1 MELEHQERWPGNWRV
16 RTEIVR
22 SLAAHVAGEASAV
35 ELLTKHLTHRS
46 ANVRLATLTAL
57 SGADRKAVS
66 RSKKAAALRK
76 QLLRV
81 GSSTRQPSSHRSVAF
96 AAVAQ
101 LFPGDYK
108 FTRLL
113 DQASTPADVRAGV
126 IRSLGRLP
134 SSRNIEIVLDRLTDP
149 SLPPAMAAWETL
161 PEILQDA
168 KLKAGAEVTATAGSI
183 AKSIKATLLRND
195 MALTTLVAQAVSDTA
210 VLGILNAEG
219 VLSPVT
225 EDLMLAYATLSSP
238 NDVEAMQALVMT
250 LGTIGDVRAVPV
262 LERALRDP
270 DRTVAV
276 RAAASLERITGGDY
290 AGRVQSSSDPVY
302 TDYDWK
308 TLESIPEH
316 LELELTTSRGVI
328 TIELLRDE
336 APFTVLSVVKLV
348 RKNFYD
354 GLSFHRVVPDFVIQ
368 GGDPRGDGWGGP
380 GYSIRTETALV
391 NYYRGMVGIA
401 SAGKDTEGCQFF
413 ITHSSQPHL
422 DGRYTIFARV
432 VRGMSV
438 VDAIQVGDTITDIA
452 VKK

>member
-1 MELEHQERWPGNWRV
+1 
-16 RTEIVR
+16 
-22 SLAAHVAGEASAV
+22 
-35 ELLTKHLTHRS
+35 
-46 ANVRLATLTAL
+46 
-57 SGADRKAVS
+57 
-66 RSKKAAALRK
+66 
-76 QLLRV
+76 
-81 GSSTRQPSSHRSVAF
+81 
-96 AAVAQ
+96 
-101 LFPGDYK
+101 
-108 FTRLL
+108 
-113 DQASTPADVRAGV
+113 
-126 IRSLGRLP
+126 
-134 SSRNIEIVLDRLTDP
+134 
-149 SLPPAMAAWETL
+149 
-161 PEILQDA
+161 
-168 KLKAGAEVTATAGSI
+168 
-183 AKSIKATLLRND
+183 
-195 MALTTLVAQAVSDTA
+195 
-210 VLGILNAEG
+210 
-219 VLSPVT
+219 
-225 EDLMLAYATLSSP
+225 MLAYATLSSP

-276 RAAASLERITGGDY
+276 RAAASLERITGGNY

-328 TIELLRDE
+328 TVELLRDE

-348 RKNFYD
+348 RKDFYD

-380 GYSIRTETALV
+380 GYSIRTETAPV

-432 VRGMSV
+432 LRGMSV